1 MFYGGD
7 WKKSYRLSLCLLIA
21 MLLGC
26 GADTEI
32 KNSLEMSAVQ
42 PSLGGG
48 GRPNAVSW
56 SRSAVYG
63 RNGMAATAHPLAS
76 QIAIDMLKQGGS
88 ALDAAV
94 AANAALG
101 LMEPTGNGIGGDIFF
116 IIWDPKTEQLY
127 GYNGSGRAPLGRS
140 LADLKAQIGAL
151 RESGAMPEDMLGMPQ
166 RGSLPVTV
174 PGTVD
179 GWFAAHERFGKLPMS
194 DVLAP
199 TVRYAREGFPV
210 TPVIAHYFGR
220 NLAAFRAQKALIE
233 ELDNAAAIWFP
244 NGATPQPGDVLR
256 NPDLANTLELLGD
269 EGRASFYE
277 GELAEAMDAYFKRIG
292 SDMRLA
298 DLAAHEGEWVTPG
311 SVHYHGYDVYE
322 LPPNGQGFAALQ
334 MLNILKQIDLRDYP
348 RGSAQAFHYM
358 VEAKRLA
365 FEDVAR
371 YYADPTFA
379 PLSLEALLSDQYAQE
394 RFALIDPERAAPS
407 FGAGEPKLEGEGDTT
422 YLTVAD
428 ADGMMVSL
436 IQSNYRGMGTGLVP
450 DGLGFMLQNRGEL
463 FSLDERH
470 PNAYAPGKRPF
481 HTIIPAFVMK
491 DGEPFMSFGLM
502 GGAMQPQGHVQ
513 VLVNIIDFGMDVQ
526 TAGDAGRFNHDG
538 GRQPTGVAGDLLG
551 TLLVEPGVPSE
562 TVEQL
567 RAMGHRVE
575 VDASGVPF
583 GGYQAIMRLP
593 DGVYV
598 GATEMRK
605 DGTVVAW

>member
-1 MFYGGD
+1 MSFQKLLMTVFLGALLWGCD
-7 WKKSYRLSLCLLIA
+7 NSPAVDNSALSPES
-21 MLLGC
+21 G
-26 GADTEI
+26 
-32 KNSLEMSAVQ
+32 V
-42 PSLGGG
+42 SLGGG
-48 GRPNAVSW
+48 GRPNAARW

-63 RNGMAATAHPLAS
+63 SNGMAATAHPLAS
-76 QIAIDMLKQGGS
+76 QIAIDIMKSGGS
-88 ALDAAV
+88 ALDGAI

-116 IIWDPKTEQLY
+116 IIWDPATEQLH

-140 LADLKAQIGAL
+140 LQDLKAQIAAL
-151 RESGAMPEDMLGMPQ
+151 RERGAMPDSMTGMPH

-194 DVLAP
+194 ELLAP
-199 TVRYAREGFPV
+199 AVRYAREGFPV
-210 TPVIAHYFGR
+210 TPVIAYYFER
-220 NLAAFRAQKALIE
+220 NQAAFEAQRDLIE
-233 ELDNAAAIWFP
+233 ELDNANAIWFQGGIP
-244 NGATPQPGDVLR
+244 PETGQRLR
-256 NPDLANTLELLGD
+256 NPDLANTLEIIGRD
-269 EGRASFYE
+269 GRAAFYE
-277 GELAEAMDAYFKRIG
+277 GALAQAMDAYFRRIG
-292 SDMRLA
+292 ADMRLE
-298 DLAAHEGEWVTPG
+298 DLAAHRGEWVQPG

-322 LPPNGQGFAALQ
+322 LPPNGQGYAALQ
-334 MLNILKQIDLRDYP
+334 MLNILNQVDLRNYA
-348 RGSAQAFHYM
+348 RESAELFHYM

-371 YYADPTFA
+371 YYADPAFAAA
-379 PLSLEALLSDQYAQE
+379 PLSALLSNEYARE
-394 RFALIDPERAAPS
+394 RFALIDPNKATPE
-407 FGAGEPKLEGEGDTT
+407 FGPGEPKLEGEGDTT

-428 ADGMMVSL
+428 ASGMMVSL

-463 FSLDERH
+463 FSLDESH
-470 PNAYAPGKRPF
+470 PNVYAPGKRPF

-491 DGEPFMSFGLM
+491 DAEPFMSFGLM

-526 TAGDAGRFNHDG
+526 TAGDAARFNHDG
-538 GRQPTGVAGDLLG
+538 GRQPTGVDEDLLG
-551 TLLVEPGVPSE
+551 TLLVEPGVPAE
-562 TVEQL
+562 TVTRL
-567 RAMGHRVE
+567 REMGHRVE
-575 VDASGVPF
+575 VDASGAPF